1 MVDKI
6 QRSLETITRKW
17 WLYLLLL
24 LTFFLRPIASRPYDP
39 RESLDVI
46 MQALMDPLIFGIPL
60 FKPLAKAVAA
70 VVVLAVLAWGNAT
83 RRAFTAY
90 VALFYAAVATFQHIA
105 QTEAYGL
112 VVVTS
117 NLALIWIVALLWGWE
132 LLAGVNDFERRE
144 IPGWK
149 WWVAPLALV
158 AFLAPIDGHTLAPDF
173 HPLGML
179 TNEAGL
185 TYCMMTPVIL
195 AVLTLYHPRVNPAV
209 MRVSAFVGILFG
221 LVNMIVW
228 FFVFPSGWWMG
239 VLHVPLITIAA
250 YGFILGL
257 REVG

>member
-1 MVDKI
+1 
-6 QRSLETITRKW
+6 
-17 WLYLLLL
+17 
-24 LTFFLRPIASRPYDP
+24 
-39 RESLDVI
+39 
-46 MQALMDPLIFGIPL
+46 
-60 FKPLAKAVAA
+60 
-70 VVVLAVLAWGNAT
+70 
-83 RRAFTAY
+83 
-90 VALFYAAVATFQHIA
+90 
-105 QTEAYGL
+105 
-112 VVVTS
+112 
-117 NLALIWIVALLWGWE
+117 
-132 LLAGVNDFERRE
+132 
-144 IPGWK
+144 
-149 WWVAPLALV
+149 
-158 AFLAPIDGHTLAPDF
+158 
-173 HPLGML
+173 ML